1 MNEIDKQSRAY
12 KIAAGKGVMNLPNKL
27 TISRMIMIPIFILFF
42 YLNFVGH
49 YFVAVGVFII
59 ASLTDLLDGKIAR
72 KYDLVTNLGKFL
84 DPIAD
89 KVLVLSALVVL
100 LTRPNVFIANLG
112 SWALIVAGCGVA
124 IILAREIIVSGFRMV
139 AASSGTVIAADMF
152 GKYKTTAQDVSIVI
166 LIVYAGIAELT
177 DHIAG
182 QIINYIGLA
191 FFAIA
196 IVLTVVSGINYLVKN
211 REVLK
216 K

>member
-1 MNEIDKQSRAY
+1 
-12 KIAAGKGVMNLPNKL
+12 MNLPNKITL
-27 TISRMIMIPIFILFF
+27 SRICLIPVFAVLFC
-42 YLNFVGH
+42 
-49 YFVAVGVFII
+49 
-59 ASLTDLLDGKIAR
+59 LDGILPYNFLIAGIVFCIAACTDFLDGYIAR
-72 KYDLVTNLGKFL
+72 KRHLVTNLGKFL

-124 IILAREIIVSGFRMV
+124 IILAREIFVSGFRMV